1 MFILQTKED
10 YDVRAIAFFLF
21 AQKIEKPL
29 ISFVCTKKS
38 KNPLS
43 LHYKN
48 SQPMAHSLLVER
60 AQEISSILQSYDIR
74 RFRSI
79 AP

>member
-29 ISFVCTKKS
+29 ISFVCTKNRKIPYLFTT
-38 KNPLS
+38 KTPNLWLTPFLLS
-43 LHYKN
+43 
-48 SQPMAHSLLVER
+48 ER
-60 AQEISSILQSYDIR
+60 KR
-74 RFRSI
+74 
-79 AP
+79 